1 MPGERAFK
9 PWASSKRRSVPTPLI
24 SASTCSAC
32 SRTKPR
38 VDAQSRA
45 AGRARPRADNLHALY
60 SYEEAGGC
68 AWKVARLLRKVVSCN
83 PPPAW
88 SPAYRS
94 SFKLSTPLPRTSPR
108 RGLPSRGAF
117 GLLGPA
123 PPWCE
128 PRSSPAPSRRARHRC
143 ARGSTIRC
151 LGIEVVAAS
160 SNSSRQTLARKG

>member
-1 MPGERAFK
+1 LRLCGMQLVLQATVCYCLALDPFAFEEDGLGASKIDVSWGEIVEALVIAGMVVVLDEGRDLAFE
-9 PWASSKRRSVPTPLI
+9 I
-24 SASTCSAC
+24 
-32 SRTKPR
+32 
-38 VDAQSRA
+38 
-45 AGRARPRADNLHALY
+45 AGQ
-60 SYEEAGGC
+60 
-68 AWKVARLLRKVVSCN
+68 VVSCN

-117 GLLGPA
+117 GLLAPA